1 MLSGLP
7 RMLLRVPRSGWGSWL
22 CGVTSIYVI
31 MFATVALC
39 ATMVVFRGAATP
51 LPTRGDTVQ
60 TIHRT
65 CECETVPDRNP
76 DLPDRRIPN
85 PLCRAHADRDDMD
98 PGDYDAD
105 DTLECFGL
113 AWSYQQTEWVEA
125 DGIDD
130 ITGEPY
136 LEDGA
141 A

>member
-1 MLSGLP
+1 M
-7 RMLLRVPRSGWGSWL
+7 
-22 CGVTSIYVI
+22 
-31 MFATVALC
+31 
-39 ATMVVFRGAATP
+39 
-51 LPTRGDTVQ
+51 Q

-85 PLCRAHADRDDMD
+85 PRCAIHADRDDMD

-113 AWSYQQTEWVEA
+113 AWSYQQTAWVEA

-136 LEDGA
+136 IEDGA